1 MLRIKGYPEV
11 DALYMHMSD
20 LAVSYSKELSESIV
34 ADFAEDGTLV
44 GIGVHHV
51 SDLLQTNSAE
61 TVNVQANEFGP
72 DIHPVVLMERL
83 HSAA

>member
-1 MLRIKGYPEV
+1 MMRIKGYPEV

-20 LAVSYSKELSESIV
+20 LKVAYSKELSESIV

-51 SDLLQTNSAE
+51 SDLLQPHSAE
-61 TVNVQANEFGP
+61 SVEAHAKGPGP

-83 HSAA
+83 TSAA